1 MIVPLS
7 STKDEE
13 STDGR
18 YEELE
23 EEIEL
28 LNKLI
33 MDKDNELEH
42 VQRKRENQEFELC
55 QHQQQKEKLQQQH
68 DDINKTHTL
77 EITKTNK
84 VLSSNSEELF

>member
-1 MIVPLS
+1 MIVLVS
-7 STKDEE
+7 QTIDGE
-13 STDGR
+13 STDRR

-23 EEIEL
+23 EEVNL

-55 QHQQQKEKLQQQH
+55 QHQQQKQNLQQQH
-68 DDINKTHTL
+68 DEIKKTHNL
-77 EITKTNK
+77 EITKINE
-84 VLSSNSEELF
+84 VLSSNTKELV